1 MRAPVGTIRIYKIA
15 EVLGIPSQEVVRLL
29 RTQHGIEAKSASS
42 TVEEIVARQ
51 FAERVARKRNVALPP
66 GALFSQR
73 AASKRANPPEPAAPA
88 APRLG
93 PPRLVK
99 SAKTARA
106 AAEAADAGAAAA
118 AAEAARTPPAD
129 TAPPPPVPGAH
140 APVAGAPATAEAPTA
155 VRTASAAP
163 PPRVVRPEPR
173 LRVEGA
179 PRLRVETPR
188 IRVEE
193 PPAQVAEASRG
204 EVEPVRAQV
213 EAAPGAQA
221 EPPRA
226 GVQPPRTEAEPLRAG
241 VQPPRTQVEQ
251 PLPVQAGPSD
261 AQVAETPPARTE
273 PSGAQVAEPPPAGI
287 EPHRVQVAE
296 TPAARIEPP
305 RVQVAAARPAA
316 RVEPPRSQAEGGPA
330 RAAGATGH
338 AAAGP
343 VARVEPRTPPAAA
356 TPPPAGATSGAA
368 AGPVAR
374 VEPRT
379 PPAAATPPPA
389 GATSGAAAGPIARAE
404 PRTPPA
410 VATPPPAGAT
420 GRAAAGPIARVE
432 PPPTATTPPPSP
444 AAAGPAGTAPAAPPR
459 AAAPVRPAAP
469 PRAAAPV
476 RPAAPPRA
484 AAPVRPAVPPRA
496 AARPAAPPRAAAP
509 ASPAVPTPARRPGSG
524 LVLRPTGRVAPPR
537 LRLRIEEPKP
547 AKPRPAAPAAPRTP
561 VRPVQPGAPA
571 GPAGGAARPPLGGP
585 RPLPSQ
591 PVRPPLVRP
600 LPPRP
605 AVGYRPP
612 PRPHHRPGGR
622 RAQYRRTR
630 TQTPATPPPPP
641 PVTRTITLAEGMT
654 VKDLAERLEV
664 KPKDVLKKL
673 IERRVMM
680 TINTTLDS
688 ETATTIA
695 REFGADVKMRTFE
708 EEMVVIEA
716 EEAKP
721 DDLIVRAPVVTVM
734 GHVDHGKTTL
744 LDAIREAKVAEGE
757 AGGITQHIGA
767 YSVAVNGRKIVFLD
781 TPGHEAFTLM
791 RARGAQV
798 TDVVVL
804 VVAADDGVMPQTQEA
819 IDHARAASV
828 PIIVA
833 INKIDKADANLDRVR
848 KELAERGLTPEDWGG
863 STVTVPVSAKK
874 RDNLDGLLEM
884 ILLVT
889 ELEEQKANPKRA
901 ATGTVLEAK
910 VDRGRGPVATI
921 LVQDGTLRVGDN
933 FIAGVVV
940 GRVRALLDD
949 RLQKIGEAGPASP
962 VEVLGLTG
970 LPQPGD
976 AFQAVTDAA
985 KARQIAVLRQNQAKE
1000 KALGGRGQRL
1010 TLESLQ
1016 QQLSEGE
1023 AKELPIIIKAD
1034 VQGSAEVLADSL
1046 GKLGDER
1053 VKTRIIHTG
1062 VGAISEWDVL
1072 LASTSNAIIVG
1083 FNVRPDRNASGV
1095 AEREGVDVR
1104 LHSVIY
1110 DVTDELKKALAGLLD
1125 PTTKEVRLGAAEI
1138 RQLFKIPKFGTAA
1151 GCMVTE
1157 GVVTRAG
1164 DARARL
1170 VRDGVVVHEG
1180 RIGSLRRFKDD
1191 VNEVRSGM
1199 ECGLAFERFA
1209 DLKAGDVVESF
1220 TVEKVVATV

>member
-1 MRAPVGTIRIYKIA
+1 MGTIRIYKIA
-15 EVLGIPSQEVVRLL
+15 EVLGIPSQEVVQLL
-29 RTQHGIEAKSASS
+29 RSQHGIEAKSASS

-51 FAERVARKRNVALPP
+51 FAERLARKRNVTLPAGSLFAQRP
-66 GALFSQR
+66 ATRRGAR
-73 AASKRANPPEPAAPA
+73 GAAAPEAVAPA
-88 APRLG
+88 APKLG

-99 SAKTARA
+99 SAKAAKA
-106 AAEAADAGAAAA
+106 AAEVEVETSD
-118 AAEAARTPPAD
+118 AEA
-129 TAPPPPVPGAH
+129 TAVT
-140 APVAGAPATAEAPTA
+140 PVAPAAEAPTA
-155 VRTASAAP
+155 TPSSATAPPSPAAQSAAEPTPSPAP
-163 PPRVVRPEPR
+163 PAAAPRPLPSAPR

-193 PPAQVAEASRG
+193 PSAAETETPGA
-204 EVEPVRAQV
+204 EVEAPLPSVVAKETSRVETDPPPV
-213 EAAPGAQA
+213 EAKEAPPAGA
-221 EPPRA
+221 
-226 GVQPPRTEAEPLRAG
+226 GL
-241 VQPPRTQVEQ
+241 PRTQVE
-251 PLPVQAGPSD
+251 
-261 AQVAETPPARTE
+261 R
-273 PSGAQVAEPPPAGI
+273 
-287 EPHRVQVAE
+287 
-296 TPAARIEPP
+296 TPAAAAAPQRVESEKSLRVEAESPRTDDDAPAVVTVDPP
-305 RVQVAAARPAA
+305 RVQVEGMPLQQSEDTARVAAEAIPPVKLKAPPPEAEKPPVAVEPIAAAPS
-316 RVEPPRSQAEGGPA
+316 VSSNVPS
-330 RAAGATGH
+330 T
-338 AAAGP
+338 
-343 VARVEPRTPPAAA
+343 
-356 TPPPAGATSGAA
+356 
-368 AGPVAR
+368 
-374 VEPRT
+374 
-379 PPAAATPPPA
+379 
-389 GATSGAAAGPIARAE
+389 
-404 PRTPPA
+404 
-410 VATPPPAGAT
+410 
-420 GRAAAGPIARVE
+420 
-432 PPPTATTPPPSP
+432 PPTAGASS
-444 AAAGPAGTAPAAPPR
+444 GT
-459 AAAPVRPAAP
+459 
-469 PRAAAPV
+469 
-476 RPAAPPRA
+476 
-484 AAPVRPAVPPRA
+484 
-496 AARPAAPPRAAAP
+496 
-509 ASPAVPTPARRPGSG
+509 RRPSSR
-524 LVLRPTGRVAPPR
+524 LALRPTGRVVPPR

-547 AKPRPAAPAAPRTP
+547 PKPRPAAPAALPRVP
-561 VRPVQPGAPA
+561 VVRPTPPA
-571 GPAGGAARPPLGGP
+571 ATARPVARPPLGGP

-591 PVRPPLVRP
+591 PVRPPGVRP

-612 PRPHHRPGGR
+612 PPRPHHRPGGR
-622 RAQYRRTR
+622 RAHYRRTR
-630 TQTPATPPPPP
+630 SQTPATPAPPP

-680 TINTTLDS
+680 TINTTLDP

-716 EEAKP
+716 EDAKP

-744 LDAIREAKVAEGE
+744 LDAIRETKVAEGE

-767 YSVAVNGRKIVFLD
+767 YSVQVNGRKIVFLD

-798 TDVVVL
+798 TDVVIL

-819 IDHARAASV
+819 IDHAKAASV

-833 INKIDKADANLDRVR
+833 INKIDKADANLDRVK

-884 ILLVT
+884 VLLVT
-889 ELEEQKANPKRA
+889 EIEEQKANPKRA

-949 RLQKIGEAGPASP
+949 RVQKTSEVGPASP

-976 AFQAVTDAA
+976 AFQAVADAA

-1072 LASTSNAIIVG
+1072 LASTSNAIIIG
-1083 FNVRPDRNASGV
+1083 FNVRPDRNATSV
-1095 AEREGVDVR
+1095 AEREGVDLR

-1110 DVTDELKKALAGLLD
+1110 DVIDELKKALAGLLD
-1125 PTTKEVRLGAAEI
+1125 PTTKEVKLGAAEI
-1138 RQLFKIPKFGTAA
+1138 RQTFKVPKFGTAA

-1157 GVVTRAG
+1157 GVITRAG
-1164 DARARL
+1164 DVQARI

-1191 VNEVRSGM
+1191 VNEVRSGL

-1209 DLKAGDVVESF
+1209 DLKLGDVVESF
-1220 TVEKVVATV
+1220 TVEKVAATV